1 MDVQDKKKA
10 GKKKKFSLDSSSEDE
25 GVLDPTRAS
34 PLPIKHEPSEGKV
47 VKRKGALDYS
57 DEEETEK
64 KRGKTKSLDS
74 SDDDI
79 ALARGPF
86 ESTTVRKIAAI
97 DEVVAKAV
105 DNIEAEAE
113 GRRSR
118 SGSRRSR
125 SSSLS
130 SLDSRM
136 SSRAPSSRPNSRLD
150 DTVDSRLNDTE
161 ESRLDDTMDSR
172 LDDTVDSR
180 LGDSTLDDSRLDDS
194 RLVDSQRAP
203 SSPSQSQKIGDAKEN
218 DKAVFSQKRKTPSR
232 RGRKVVSE
240 EETSDMENKEPE
252 VGKNLSKKGEKEIDE
267 GEDNVEEIEEDS
279 LSSRTRKRRTCRKR
293 GKRELTKE

>member
-1 MDVQDKKKA
+1 M
-10 GKKKKFSLDSSSEDE
+10 G
-25 GVLDPTRAS
+25 
-34 PLPIKHEPSEGKV
+34 
-47 VKRKGALDYS
+47 
-57 DEEETEK
+57 
-64 KRGKTKSLDS
+64 RGKTKSLDS
-74 SDDDI
+74 SDDDT

-86 ESTTVRKIAAI
+86 DSTTVRKIAAV

-105 DNIEAEAE
+105 DNIEADRE

-150 DTVDSRLNDTE
+150 DTVDSRLNDTV
-161 ESRLDDTMDSR
+161 DSR

-194 RLVDSQRAP
+194 RLVDSQKAP
-203 SSPSQSQKIGDAKEN
+203 SSPSQSQNIGGAKEN
-218 DKAVFSQKRKTPSR
+218 DKAVLSQKRKTPSR

-240 EETSDMENKEPE
+240 EETSDMENNEPE
-252 VGKNLSKKGEKEIDE
+252 VEKKNLSKKGKKEIDE

-279 LSSRTRKRRTCRKR
+279 LSSRTRKRGASSDAGSSPKKAKVASTVSRASPRKR
-293 GKRELTKE
+293 VKT

>member
-1 MDVQDKKKA
+1 
-10 GKKKKFSLDSSSEDE
+10 LDS
-25 GVLDPTRAS
+25 
-34 PLPIKHEPSEGKV
+34 
-47 VKRKGALDYS
+47 S
-57 DEEETEK
+57 DEEEAER

-105 DNIEAEAE
+105 DNIEAETE

-125 SSSLS
+125 SSSLG

-150 DTVDSRLNDTE
+150 DTVDSRLNDTVD
-161 ESRLDDTMDSR
+161 SRLDDTVDSR

-194 RLVDSQRAP
+194 RLVDSQKAP
-203 SSPSQSQKIGDAKEN
+203 SSPSQSQNIGDAKEN
-218 DKAVFSQKRKTPSR
+218 DKAVLSQKRRTPSR

-240 EETSDMENKEPE
+240 EEISDIENKEPE
-252 VGKNLSKKGEKEIDE
+252 VEKKNLSKKGKKEIDE
-267 GEDNVEEIEEDS
+267 GEDNIEEIEEDS
-279 LSSRTRKRRTCRKR
+279 LSSRTRKRGASSDAGSSPKKAKVASTGSRASSRKR
-293 GKRELTKE
+293 AKTLQEKSDSD